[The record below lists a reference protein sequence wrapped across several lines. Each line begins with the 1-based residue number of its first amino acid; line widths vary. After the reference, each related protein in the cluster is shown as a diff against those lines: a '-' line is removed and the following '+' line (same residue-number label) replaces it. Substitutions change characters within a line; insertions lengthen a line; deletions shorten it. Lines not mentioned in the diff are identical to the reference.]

1 MISTLRCW
9 QLPDEG
15 KALSPKGLPDAKRE
29 DPGAAQKMRRTVI
42 EMMLCCRDE
51 RRPFALCVKSTGYF
65 IYSNRR
71 TGDCSYREHPTSLQL
86 MRKKRGTDI

>member
-51 RRPFALCVKSTGYF
+51 RRPFALCYKHRAFYDTSREETSYEEDTLYHAGEGE
-65 IYSNRR
+65 
-71 TGDCSYREHPTSLQL
+71 GDP
-86 MRKKRGTDI
+86 